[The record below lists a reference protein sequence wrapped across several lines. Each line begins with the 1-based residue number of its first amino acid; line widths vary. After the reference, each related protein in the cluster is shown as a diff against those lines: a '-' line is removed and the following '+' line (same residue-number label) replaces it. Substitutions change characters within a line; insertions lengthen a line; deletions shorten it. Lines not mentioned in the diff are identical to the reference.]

1 MIYFE
6 MKIGEPQEVR
16 IMRAKNEEKV
26 NKAVT
31 EQQAKEIAQEEAK
44 AAVDAQQF
52 KTINGEDIRGTGNIE
67 IKGGGATAGVNSING
82 QSGDLKLKTINNNDI
97 LGEGNIEIQGGGGV
111 AGVSSVNGKTGD
123 VRIIQPFWEEAVVK
137 CQIDFRFKIDESGNE
152 TIKSVIP
159 RSYRTVDVGGLEK
172 NIFFQNDYS
181 TDDTQQAHIGL
192 YGAVFTQTGSS
203 TEYHSNLTYGTINT
217 WGLTSIKNTE
227 EDPTAEDIYY
237 NYYVSF
243 TVISPY
249 TFTKYDVTVL
259 SYFVYAYV
267 EDTNTWKIIW
277 KKAN

>member
-6 MKIGEPQEVR
+6 MKIGEPQEVK
-16 IMRAKNEEKV
+16 IMRAKDEGKV

-67 IKGGGATAGVNSING
+67 IKGGGGTAGVNSING

-123 VRIIQPFWEEAVVK
+123 VRIIQPFWEEAAVK

-152 TIKSVIP
+152 TIESVIP
-159 RSYRTVDVGGLEK
+159 RGYQDIDQGIIKHR
-172 NIFFQNDYS
+172 FFQNFFS
-181 TDDTQQAHIGL
+181 TDNTQEAHIGL
-192 YGAVFTQTGSS
+192 YAAVFTQTGGS
-203 TEYHSNLTYGTINT
+203 TEYPSRLTYGTINT
-217 WGLTSIKNTE
+217 WGETSIKNTE
-227 EDPTAEDIYY
+227 ENPDAEVDHY

-259 SYFVYAYV
+259 SYYV
-267 EDTNTWKIIW
+267 VAEVENTNTWKIIW

>member
-6 MKIGEPQEVR
+6 NKIGVPQDVMIVKE
-16 IMRAKNEEKV
+16 IATKKT

-31 EQQAKEIAQEEAK
+31 EQQAREISKEEAK

-67 IKGGGATAGVNSING
+67 IQGGGGTAGVNSING
-82 QSGDLKLKTINNNDI
+82 QSGDLKLKTINNNDL

-123 VRIIQPFWEEAVVK
+123 VRIVQPFWSEAAVK
-137 CQIDFRFKIDESGNE
+137 CSIDFRFKIDESGNE
-152 TIKSVIP
+152 TIESVIP
-159 RSYRTVDVGGLEK
+159 RSYRTVDLGGVEK
-172 NIFFQNDYS
+172 NIFFQSDYS
-181 TDDTQQAHIGL
+181 TDETQLAHIGL
-192 YGAVFTQTGSS
+192 YGAVFTRAGGSTGYPSR
-203 TEYHSNLTYGTINT
+203 LTYGTINT
-217 WGLTSIKNTE
+217 WGNTLIENKE
-227 EDPTAEDIYY
+227 EKPDAEDNYY

-259 SYFVYAYV
+259 SYYIIAYID
-267 EDTNTWKIIW
+267 EPNTWKIIW

>member
-6 MKIGEPQEVR
+6 MKIGEPQEVK
-16 IMRAKNEEKV
+16 IMRAKDEGRV

-67 IKGGGATAGVNSING
+67 IKGGGGTAGVNSING

-123 VRIIQPFWEEAVVK
+123 VRIVQPLWNEAAVK
-137 CQIDFRFKIDESGNE
+137 CGLEFDFKLDENGNE
-152 TIKSVIP
+152 VIESVVPYGYKDIN
-159 RSYRTVDVGGLEK
+159 GGLEHR
-172 NIFFQNDYS
+172 FFQNFFS
-181 TDDTQQAHIGL
+181 TQSEQLADIGL
-192 YGAVFTQTGSS
+192 YCAFFKRPQDGIGNYSS
-203 TEYHSNLTYGTINT
+203 QSTYGTINT
-217 WGLTSIKNTE
+217 WGDTSIKNTE
-227 EDPTAEDIYY
+227 EDPDAETNTYS
-237 NYYVSF
+237 YYVSF

-259 SYFVYAYV
+259 SYYV
-267 EDTNTWKIIW
+267 AAEVEETNTWKIIW

>member
-16 IMRAKNEEKV
+16 IMRAKDEGKV

-123 VRIIQPFWEEAVVK
+123 VRIVQPFWNEAAVK

-152 TIKSVIP
+152 TIESVIP
-159 RSYRTVDVGGLEK
+159 RGYQDIEPNKHR
-172 NIFFQNDYS
+172 FFQNFFY
-181 TDDTQQAHIGL
+181 TDNTQQAHIGL
-192 YGAVFTQTGSS
+192 YSAVFTQAGGSAVYPS
-203 TEYHSNLTYGTINT
+203 RLTYGIINT
-217 WGLTSIKNTE
+217 WGETNIKNTE
-227 EDPTAEDIYY
+227 ENPEAEVTHYQ
-237 NYYVSF
+237 YYVSF

-259 SYFVYAYV
+259 CYFVNANV

>member
-1 MIYFE
+1 MIYLE
-6 MKIGEPQEVR
+6 NKIGVPQDIMIVKEVST
-16 IMRAKNEEKV
+16 KKT

-67 IKGGGATAGVNSING
+67 IKGGGGTAGVNSING

-123 VRIIQPFWEEAVVK
+123 VRIVQPFWDEAAVK
-137 CQIDFRFKIDESGNE
+137 CGVDFRFKIDESGNE
-152 TIKSVIP
+152 TIESVIP
-159 RSYRTVDVGGLEK
+159 RGYQDVELNK
-172 NIFFQNDYS
+172 HRFFQNFFS
-181 TDDTQQAHIGL
+181 TDETQKANIGL
-192 YGAVFTQTGSS
+192 YAAVFTQTGGSA
-203 TEYHSNLTYGTINT
+203 EYPSRLTYGTINT
-217 WGLTSIKNTE
+217 WGDTNIKNTE
-227 EDPTAEDIYY
+227 ENPDAEVDYY
-237 NYYVSF
+237 TYYASF

-259 SYFVYAYV
+259 SYYITAEV

>member
-6 MKIGEPQEVR
+6 MKIGEPQEVM
-16 IMRAKNEEKV
+16 IMRAKDEARV

-67 IKGGGATAGVNSING
+67 IKGGGGTAGVNSING

-123 VRIIQPFWEEAVVK
+123 VRIVQPLWKDAAVK
-137 CQIDFRFKIDESGNE
+137 CGLKFKFKLDESGNE
-152 TIKSVIP
+152 VIESVEP
-159 RSYRTVDVGGLEK
+159 YGYKDVEPK
-172 NIFFQNDYS
+172 KHRFFQDFFDPYE
-181 TDDTQQAHIGL
+181 TQKAHIGL
-192 YGAVFTQTGSS
+192 YCAFFERKQDGIGNYSS
-203 TEYHSNLTYGTINT
+203 QPTYGTINT
-217 WGLTSIKNTE
+217 WGQTSIKNTE
-227 EDPTAEDIYY
+227 EDPTAENTYY
-237 NYYVSF
+237 EYYVSF

-259 SYFVYAYV
+259 SYYV
-267 EDTNTWKIIW
+267 VAEIEETNTWKIIW